1 MEGGRLPNLVRERGR
16 WRWWYTCEAVRR
28 GGFGGGKR
36 RLFLLVCEKKFIL
49 SFMEDAE
56 TLVLVEGSEHICGYI
71 IVGQ

>member
-1 MEGGRLPNLVRERGR
+1 M
-16 WRWWYTCEAVRR
+16 RR